1 LFELE
6 KRKDEEKQ
14 KYLSDIDEL
23 KLHEESKKNEIE
35 RKKAEIDREYETLL
49 QNSLKQIKDKAMQKD
64 FEKSTVK
71 DFSKEYEKKI
81 ENLEKDLKT
90 KNDKL
95 SSVRSE
101 LYSTT
106 EQLEHLKID

>member
-1 LFELE
+1 
-6 KRKDEEKQ
+6 
-14 KYLSDIDEL
+14 
-23 KLHEESKKNEIE
+23 
-35 RKKAEIDREYETLL
+35 
-49 QNSLKQIKDKAMQKD
+49 MQKD